1 MSYWEIINYEPCF
14 SSTSLIIHEQKTKKI
29 LPKHWFGFLYRF
41 LRTLDFSWISVRK
54 DSPKYFFFQLL
65 TATSENSSTRLEKR
79 LENSKSAKFESDLLK
94 KKLKYN
100 PAKWRNFTEVCM
112 LRGTFHGM
120 WNSSEGLFT
129 WRWGPQ
135 IGEVTCGGSPHLSC
149 KRDQIKMR
157 DYMDRWITHQSRL
170 PHLPGVTQLLVIR
183 P

>member
-1 MSYWEIINYEPCF
+1 MFFLNLTNNSWTENTEN
-14 SSTSLIIHEQKTKKI
+14 TTKT
-29 LPKHWFGFLYRF
+29 LV
-41 LRTLDFSWISVRK
+41 WISLSVFANFRFQLNFCK
-54 DSPKYFFFQLL
+54 KGLPQVFFFQLL

-94 KKLKYN
+94 KNLKYS

-120 WNSSEGLFT
+120 WNSSKGLFT